1 MSIALELQDISA
13 RFGLT
18 VFERIEQLLKLF
30 NARLGLGLSLGFTGI
45 GCVLQFGTRLVQF
58 LLSFAAL
65 LFKLGEQFLSI
76 SQRLRTSAF
85 QMLKQAA

>member
-18 VFERIEQLLKLF
+18 LFERIEQLLKLF
-30 NARLGLGLSLGFTGI
+30 DARLGLGLSLGLASVG
-45 GCVLQFGTRLVQF
+45 GVLQFGAGFVQF
-58 LLSFAAL
+58 FLRFAAL
-65 LFKLGEQFLSI
+65 FLKLGEQFLSI
-76 SQRLRTSAF
+76 SQRLGASVF